1 MKKYKVMLEYT
12 VQKHYRVEAN
22 TQEEAEELALMGKGW
37 IEEFD
42 DYSYNN
48 YSDVEL
54 ESEDEQ
60 WHTW

>member
-1 MKKYKVMLEYT
+1 MKTYKVMLEYT

-22 TQEEAEELALMGKGW
+22 TQEEAEELALRGEGW

-42 DYSYNN
+42 DYSYND

-54 ESEDEQ
+54 ESEE
-60 WHTW
+60 

>member
-12 VQKHYRVEAN
+12 VQKHYRVEAD
-22 TQEEAEELALMGKGW
+22 TQEEAEELALRGKGW

-54 ESEDEQ
+54 ESDDEQ
-60 WHTW
+60 

>member
-1 MKKYKVMLEYT
+1 MKTYKVMLEYT

-22 TQEEAEELALMGKGW
+22 TQEEAEELALRGEGW

-42 DYSYNN
+42 DYSYND

-60 WHTW
+60 

>member
-1 MKKYKVMLEYT
+1 MKTYKVMLEYT
-12 VQKHYRVEAN
+12 VQKHYRVEAKN
-22 TQEEAEELALMGKGW
+22 QEEAEELALRGEGW

-42 DYSYNN
+42 DYSYND

-60 WHTW
+60 

>member
-60 WHTW
+60 WHT

>member
-42 DYSYNN
+42 DYSFNN

-60 WHTW
+60 WHT

>member
-1 MKKYKVMLEYT
+1 MKTYKIMLEYT

-22 TQEEAEELALMGKGW
+22 TQEEAEELALRGEGW

-54 ESEDEQ
+54 ESEE
-60 WHTW
+60 